1 MTKSANIKLKPYQQK
16 AVDQLTQSIEGLLN
30 KQADKLITV
39 FQAPTGSG
47 KTLMTAKVIEELTT
61 SESKHDLC
69 FLWITIGKGELHIQ
83 SKEALE
89 KIFKGFPRV
98 TLVEEEYIGTKD
110 QINPNEVVV
119 VNWEKLRSKDRASGE
134 WKNTLMKDGEKRNF
148 LEVLQN
154 TRKHRKIILIID
166 ESHIGATSERTNEL
180 RNEIEASVILEM
192 SATPRL
198 KPDLSEVAK
207 GNAGFVFVDPTDVI
221 SEGMIKKELIIN
233 KDIDKIADSDLESQD
248 VILEAAFQK
257 REELKKLYEAENSKI
272 NPLVLIQLPT
282 STEGE
287 EKLKNIK
294 AFLFKK
300 GLQEQIDKSG
310 NGKFAIWLSDQK
322 SENLEWISEPENEIE
337 FLAFK
342 QAIDTGWDCPRA
354 QILVKLRE
362 SHSETFEIQTVG
374 RILRMPEQKH
384 YISDELNTGYIYTNV
399 QSIIVKK
406 EEYNPNI
413 IKQLKATRREIY
425 TPTLLT
431 SFYRSRVDYGDITSS
446 FTQVFDD
453 EISKKIKLD
462 EFDYNS
468 NIELL
473 KKHGILIDIK
483 KYQQELL
490 LNASL
495 GSSSFDEL
503 SGQINSPEHAK
514 LALAA
519 LDIQHLF
526 DNFIKSNLGSFK
538 NIKRSLPAVK
548 SSIYSWFRRYLG
560 TTNWNQEALTIQ
572 SIVISDS
579 NLPMFTNI
587 LSSAIDTYKVI
598 KESEVEAKATASEV
612 TYQYEPTPTLFHN
625 QFTDELFDSK
635 KYLYTP
641 CYLDIG
647 RLAPERRF
655 ESFLEKNESDIVWWL
670 KNGESKKE
678 FFGIRYEYPKGVTH
692 TFYPDYL
699 VKTPKHLY
707 ILEVKH
713 ESDQDGSTYTKS
725 KAEALQ
731 ELIKNSGDQTI
742 KGGIVVEHNNKM
754 LVNSQPNYDWE
765 KRLKN
770 DWSDWVDLKLLD

>member
-61 SESKHDLC
+61 SENKHDIC

-98 TLVEEEYIGTKD
+98 TLIEEEYMGTKD
-110 QINPNEVVV
+110 QINSNEVVV
-119 VNWEKLRSKDRASGE
+119 VNWEKLRSKDRSSGE
-134 WKNTLMKDGEKRNF
+134 WKNTLMKNGEKRNF

-180 RNEIEASVILEM
+180 RDEIEASVILEM

-198 KPDLSEVAK
+198 KPDLSEIAK
-207 GNAGFVFVDPTDVI
+207 GNAGFVFVDPSDVI

-233 KDIDKIADSDLESQD
+233 KDIDKIADSDTESQD

-257 REELKKLYEAENSKI
+257 REELKKLYESENSKI

-282 STEGE
+282 STEGD

-294 AFLFKK
+294 AFLSKK

-384 YISDELNTGYIYTNV
+384 YISDDLNTGYIYTNV

-413 IKQLKATRREIY
+413 IKQLKANRREIY
-425 TPTLLT
+425 TPKPLN

-462 EFDYNS
+462 EFNYNS

-473 KKHGILIDIK
+473 KKHGILIDTK

-495 GSSSFDEL
+495 ESSSFDEL
-503 SGQINSPEHAK
+503 TGQINSPNHAK

-538 NIKRSLPAVK
+538 NVKRSLPAVK

-579 NLPMFTNI
+579 NLPLFTSI
-587 LSSAIDTYKVI
+587 LSSAIETYKVI
-598 KESEVEAKATASEV
+598 KESEVEAKATASEI
-612 TYQYEPTPTLFHN
+612 TYQYEPAPTIFHN

-655 ESFLEKNESDIVWWL
+655 EDFLEKNESDIVWWL

-699 VKTPKHLY
+699 VKTQKHLY

-731 ELIKNSGDQTI
+731 ELIENSGDQTI
-742 KGGIVVEHNNKM
+742 KGGIVIEHKNKM
-754 LVNSQPNYDWE
+754 LVNSLPNYDWE
-765 KRLKN
+765 KRLMN
-770 DWSDWVDLKLLD
+770 DWSDWVELKLLN